1 MTRLLL
7 VTLVLSGAFVAGS
20 GSAADSPV
28 ARPNIVVVMTD
39 DQTLES
45 MRVMANVNALIGRR
59 GVTFRNSFASFPL
72 CCPSRATFLTGQ
84 YAHNHRILG
93 NRPPRGGYEKLV
105 PTQTNTLPVWLRAA
119 GYRTVHVGRYLNGYG
134 LARPTEIP
142 EGWDE
147 WYAPV
152 DPTTFRYYGYTQNE
166 NGTLVTYGSSVRD
179 YQTDVT
185 TGKAVDAI
193 RRLGRRSEPFFLSVA
208 YIAPHNGAPQEPGD
222 PAGVATPVPAPRHKG
237 RFDAELLPRPRS
249 FNEANILDK
258 PTVVMVR
265 PEISP
270 ETIDGIE
277 KNYRQRL
284 ESLLAVDE
292 GVAAIVRALSQAGEL
307 ANTLVVFTSD
317 NGFYHGEHRIPIG
330 KVLLYEPAAR
340 VPLLMR
346 GPGIPRG
353 VTISQAV
360 MNVDVAATLVQAAGA
375 TPRRTLDGT
384 ALLPIVRDRDRFL
397 GRDILLETPDYWAI
411 RTPRY
416 VFVVHRQGDRELY
429 DFAVDPEQ
437 LTSIHARASY
447 TDVRARL
454 AQRLQRLRLCA
465 GAACRTGPDLKLV
478 SRCAERVHVVAV
490 LGRDGRQLT
499 RVRWLYG
506 QRGAGSTRRAP
517 FRTTLPGPAGV
528 VSATATLDDGRSV
541 TLDRRVATCP

>member
-1 MTRLLL
+1 MVA
-7 VTLVLSGAFVAGS
+7 VTLVLAGAFVAGS
-20 GSAADSPV
+20 SSAAEAPT

-45 MRVMANVNALIGRR
+45 MRVMASVNALIGRQ
-59 GVTFRNSFASFPL
+59 GVTFVNSFASFPL

-105 PTQTNTLPVWLRAA
+105 PTQVNTLPVWLRTA

-152 DPTTFRYYGYTQNE
+152 DPTTFRYYGYQQNE
-166 NGTLVTYGSSVRD
+166 NGALVTYGSGVRD

-185 TGKAVDAI
+185 TARAVDTI
-193 RRLGRRSEPFFLSVA
+193 RRLGRAPEPFFLSVA
-208 YIAPHNGAPQEPGD
+208 YIAPHNGGPQEPGD

-237 RFDAELLPRPRS
+237 RFDAEPLPRPPS

-258 PTVVMVR
+258 PTVVLVR
-265 PEISP
+265 PEIPP
-270 ETIDGIE
+270 EIIAGIE
-277 KNYRQRL
+277 SNYRQRL

-292 GVAAIVRALSQAGEL
+292 GVAAIVRALSQAGKL

-330 KVLLYEPAAR
+330 KVLLYEPASR

-353 VTISQAV
+353 VRISQAV
-360 MNVDVAATLVQAAGA
+360 MNVDLAATLVQAAGA
-375 TPRRTLDGT
+375 TPTRTLDGT
-384 ALLPIVRDRDRFL
+384 SLLPIVRDRDRYL

-437 LTSIHARASY
+437 LTSVHASAAY
-447 TDVRARL
+447 GDVRTRL
-454 AQRLQRLRLCA
+454 AQRLARLRLCA
-465 GAACRTGPDLKLV
+465 GAACRAGPDLKLV
-478 SRCAERVHVVAV
+478 SRCAGRVHVVAV
-490 LGRDGRQLT
+490 LGREARQLT
-499 RVRWLYG
+499 RVRWVYEE
-506 QRGAGSTRRAP
+506 RGAGSTRRAP
-517 FRTTLPGPAGV
+517 FRTTLPGAAGI
-528 VSATATLDDGRSV
+528 VSATATLGDGRSV
-541 TLDRRVATCP
+541 TLDRRVVTCG

>member
-1 MTRLLL
+1 MTRLLV

-20 GSAADSPV
+20 SSAADAP
-28 ARPNIVVVMTD
+28 ATRPNIVVVMTD

-45 MRVMANVNALIGRR
+45 MRVMANVNSLIGRQ
-59 GVTFRNSFASFPL
+59 GVTFLNSFASFPL

-105 PTQTNTLPVWLRAA
+105 PTQVNTLPVWLRTA
-119 GYRTVHVGRYLNGYG
+119 GYRTVQVGRYLNGYG

-166 NGTLVTYGSSVRD
+166 NGTLVSYGSGVRD

-185 TGKAVDAI
+185 TGRAVDVI
-193 RRLGRRSEPFFLSVA
+193 RRLGRGSDPFFLSVA
-208 YIAPHNGAPQEPGD
+208 YIAPHNGTPQEPGD

-237 RFDAELLPRPRS
+237 RFAAEPLPRPRS

-258 PTVVMVR
+258 PTVVLVR
-265 PEISP
+265 PEITP
-270 ETIDGIE
+270 ETIAGIE
-277 KNYRQRL
+277 QNYRQRL

-307 ANTLVVFTSD
+307 ANTLVVFTTD

-330 KVLLYEPAAR
+330 KVLLYEPASR

-353 VTISQAV
+353 VRISQAV
-360 MNVDVAATLVQAAGA
+360 VNVDLAATLVQAAGA
-375 TPRRTLDGT
+375 TPTRTLDGT
-384 ALLPIVRDRDRFL
+384 SLLPIVRDRDRFL

-437 LTSIHARASY
+437 LVSVHARADY
-447 TDVRARL
+447 ADERTRLAARL
-454 AQRLQRLRLCA
+454 ARLRLCA
-465 GAACRTGPDLKLV
+465 GVACRAGPDLKLV
-478 SRCAERVHVVAV
+478 SRCAGRVHVVAV
-490 LGRDGRQLT
+490 LGREARQLT

-506 QRGAGSTRRAP
+506 ERGAGSTRRAP
-517 FRTTLPGPAGV
+517 FRARLPGAAAV

-541 TLDRRVATCP
+541 TLDRRVATCR